1 MSKNEC
7 GAGTD
12 AVLRCECT
20 CGCIAGCDLVCR
32 SRRNGVRLSSSGGTQ
47 RQMFEHA
54 AQAALCYAL
63 TALLCLLAH
72 RRRLSQQQ
80 CSAVALANLDALT
93 QPTSPD
99 AQGSQERNSTRCRMM
114 QGRMRECNSVGHK
127 AESQLPF
134 RSSSPG
140 APIAIGTFS
149 LRPLS
154 RQRRPIAQVLIQLVT
169 LTLRPAGGLLGL
181 GMRGERVGSSSGGVI
196 M

>member
-93 QPTSPD
+93 QPTSPE

-127 AESQLPF
+127 ARRKASCPSE
-134 RSSSPG
+134 
-140 APIAIGTFS
+140 A
-149 LRPLS
+149 
-154 RQRRPIAQVLIQLVT
+154 RRPERQSLSALSPCALLAGRGVQL
-169 LTLRPAGGLLGL
+169 LRCSSNSSRSRSDQLAG
-181 GMRGERVGSSSGGVI
+181 SWD
-196 M
+196 